1 MSYPVTDFTNLDL
14 WYIYN
19 GILESGGGGGGG
31 MTESEFYAII
41 NGTSPLGTP
50 DSLFETISGGNIPLS
65 NLLYTI
71 YQTLQG
77 SATETTL
84 QSIDSKLTN
93 NATSTLQTTGNTYL
107 NSINGTLQNIE
118 LLNLDN
124 ATSTLQTA
132 GNNSL
137 TSIDN
142 RLSTIETNTGAQRT
156 PIAFTSSTS
165 GTLTGQYHNISFYNS
180 GTADGTVTPPGSTA
194 VTLPVG
200 VSLNFN
206 AGGNNNRY
214 ASGWSW
220 NATGTTFLI
229 SGTQ

>member
-50 DSLFETISGGNIPLS
+50 DSLFETISGNNIPLS

-84 QSIDSKLTN
+84 QSIDSKVATATNQTTANTSLSSIDTKLTN
-93 NATSTLQTTGNTYL
+93 VATTTLQTTGN
-107 NSINGTLQNIE
+107 
-118 LLNLDN
+118 
-124 ATSTLQTA
+124 A
-132 GNNSL
+132 SL
-137 TSIDN
+137 SN
-142 RLSTIETNTGAQRT
+142 IETNTGAQRT
-156 PIAFTSSTS
+156 ANLISSNTTGTIAP
-165 GTLTGQYHNISFYNS
+165 QIHNVSFYNAGS
-180 GTADGTVTPPGSTA
+180 SAGTITVSNGSA
-194 VTLPVG
+194 ISIPAG
-200 VSLNFN
+200 VSINFN

-214 ASGWSW
+214 SVNTFAY
-220 NATGTTFLI
+220 NATGTTFI
-229 SGTQ
+229 IGYTQ